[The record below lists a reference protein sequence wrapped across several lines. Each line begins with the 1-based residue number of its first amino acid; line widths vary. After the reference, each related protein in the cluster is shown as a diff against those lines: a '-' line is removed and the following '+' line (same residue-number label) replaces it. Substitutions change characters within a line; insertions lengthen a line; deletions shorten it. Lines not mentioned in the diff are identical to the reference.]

1 MFSHVAD
8 IDDTRHEYLRA
19 DSMEYNILLR
29 DVSGALGAAGPTEM
43 SSVDLRREIRSMQ
56 VRLETEGEQRA
67 DTRESERYR
76 LLAEVAAAERTV
88 AADPGRLPDERDRIA
103 AITTGFERSL
113 RRTAS
118 ERTVHTY
125 LLELHKK
132 YAIPLACLAFMA
144 LALPAGLLA
153 RRAGRTFGFLVGICL
168 CFLYW
173 DAVDHRRDDLAARR
187 LRTGAAGVAAER
199 RRAGGRRRDRRAEP
213 YPMNILQRMLVRA
226 FLPVFAVAAAFFVL
240 ILLLVDLY
248 PKLSAFAANEVSMAQ
263 IAAIAAL
270 YAPTA
275 ARFAVPIGL
284 LFAITYTLGTIQARN
299 ELIAVLGAG
308 VGLRSFMSP
317 LLLVGLI
324 ASPGLLAFDEGIG
337 TPALRAYNERYR
349 AAVGHPL
356 FLNNTDVTVMD
367 GGGRRVYR
375 ADYYNDREGALRGL
389 TVVERT
395 ADGRLVSRTDAARA
409 EWMDDRWMLYDVRHY
424 RWDTAGERLIQES
437 IAESS
442 DHYAPGPDT
451 FRQESR
457 DVADMTLR
465 EGWAWVQTLR
475 RAGLPYRSAQT
486 DLYAKAG
493 FAVTPFVV
501 SVIAAAVG
509 GMLRRN
515 VLLASMLIA
524 LIGSV
529 GYFVL
534 QMVAHILAK
543 TDVIPPLLGASL
555 SAMVFLVLGAVLL
568 WRART

>member
-1 MFSHVAD
+1 
-8 IDDTRHEYLRA
+8 
-19 DSMEYNILLR
+19 
-29 DVSGALGAAGPTEM
+29 
-43 SSVDLRREIRSMQ
+43 
-56 VRLETEGEQRA
+56 
-67 DTRESERYR
+67 
-76 LLAEVAAAERTV
+76 
-88 AADPGRLPDERDRIA
+88 
-103 AITTGFERSL
+103 
-113 RRTAS
+113 
-118 ERTVHTY
+118 
-125 LLELHKK
+125 
-132 YAIPLACLAFMA
+132 
-144 LALPAGLLA
+144 
-153 RRAGRTFGFLVGICL
+153 
-168 CFLYW
+168 
-173 DAVDHRRDDLAARR
+173 
-187 LRTGAAGVAAER
+187 
-199 RRAGGRRRDRRAEP
+199 
-213 YPMNILQRMLVRA
+213 MNILQRMLVRA
-226 FLPVFAVAAAFFVL
+226 FLPVFAAAAAFFVL

-248 PKLSAFAANEVSMAQ
+248 PKLSAFAANEVSVAQ

-324 ASPGLLAFDEGIG
+324 ASPGLLAFDEGVG

-409 EWMDDRWMLYDVRHY
+409 EWTGDHWMLHDVRHY

-465 EGWAWVQTLR
+465 EGWAWVRTLR

-555 SAMVFLVLGAVLL
+555 SAMVFLVLGTVLL

>member
-1 MFSHVAD
+1 
-8 IDDTRHEYLRA
+8 
-19 DSMEYNILLR
+19 
-29 DVSGALGAAGPTEM
+29 
-43 SSVDLRREIRSMQ
+43 
-56 VRLETEGEQRA
+56 
-67 DTRESERYR
+67 
-76 LLAEVAAAERTV
+76 
-88 AADPGRLPDERDRIA
+88 
-103 AITTGFERSL
+103 
-113 RRTAS
+113 
-118 ERTVHTY
+118 
-125 LLELHKK
+125 
-132 YAIPLACLAFMA
+132 
-144 LALPAGLLA
+144 
-153 RRAGRTFGFLVGICL
+153 
-168 CFLYW
+168 
-173 DAVDHRRDDLAARR
+173 
-187 LRTGAAGVAAER
+187 
-199 RRAGGRRRDRRAEP
+199 
-213 YPMNILQRMLVRA
+213 MNILQRMLMRA
-226 FLPVFAVAAAFFVL
+226 FLPVFAAAAAFFVL

-248 PKLSAFAANEVSMAQ
+248 PKLSAFAANEVSVAQ
-263 IAAIAAL
+263 IAGIAAL

-349 AAVGHPL
+349 AAVGHSL
-356 FLNNTDVTVMD
+356 FLNNTDVTVLD

-424 RWDTAGERLIQES
+424 RWDAAGERLIQES

-465 EGWAWVQTLR
+465 EGWTWVRTLR

-555 SAMVFLVLGAVLL
+555 SAVVFLVLGTVML